1 MEIQL
6 KNVERLATSYD
17 VTRAI
22 AKVLHGR
29 SFANAQS
36 HKQSRPLNFS
46 IALSPDTVPNSIRNG
61 GSGTLIIPFLPHAQ
75 KFLRFLETRRVRVKV
90 RGKPI
95 HFHPSNKA
103 PRRRTIDTLAKVCL
117 LCYGPV
123 ACLILLSS

>member
-29 SFANAQS
+29 SFANTHS
-36 HKQSRPLNFS
+36 HSRPLNFS

-95 HFHPSNKA
+95 HFHPSNNA
-103 PRRRTIDTLAKVCL
+103 PRRRIVDTLAKVRF